1 MSTGRIP
8 FWPLTMRATYLTSHF
23 FSTLNFLC
31 NLKILWKEKWSSV
44 LFSWPLM
51 REKVDEKIKTSFD
64 RRGIVHFTYNKLP
77 QPRHPRFWVSPNCY
91 QDWLHVFVCLRF
103 QSLAANNYIHTR
115 TLLSQK
121 VIFTLSLNDSFSF
134 STAMTSTSAR
144 RSCPASRSTGRT
156 GDIKVGLV
164 WAGQWAGQGGVS
176 GDTLSEARLA
186 PASSLS
192 SLSVLRDRDYFVQIP
207 WVKVVPGYWVG

>member
-1 MSTGRIP
+1 MKQRFIFLAPNERESRWEDQNKFWQARDCPFYIQQTPPAST
-8 FWPLTMRATYLTSHF
+8 S
-23 FSTLNFLC
+23 
-31 NLKILWKEKWSSV
+31 KILSV
-44 LFSWPLM
+44 W
-51 REKVDEKIKTSFD
+51 D
-64 RRGIVHFTYNKLP
+64 
-77 QPRHPRFWVSPNCY
+77 PNCY